1 MECLFFFYICIINTS
16 IFIYLWLYVWNETN
30 ILRKYVCMNY
40 SIEEWRLYSIID
52 DNGAGD
58 LAIEDNANFL

>member
-1 MECLFFFYICIINTS
+1 
-16 IFIYLWLYVWNETN
+16 
-30 ILRKYVCMNY
+30 MNY

-58 LAIEDNANFL
+58 LTIEDNANFL